1 MVRRTRKNMLCTQ
14 SSQLTLGP
22 PRVFSLVAK
31 AEGAGINQNKC
42 EFVKTSD
49 RTPNFRKLPPQK
61 QAGVPYIHTHE
72 YMRVHF
78 DKSTYIQIHPHTHTY
93 THTQTYIHIHTPT
106 QQVNTWFLIARRAL
120 NKRGGPYVPAPD
132 PGYSRLRSRRAT
144 GFLGTRSGR
153 AQKALKPQ
161 FTKPSEADL
170 HTWRFFR
177 RSGSLLSEPL
187 RDFVS
192 TRFSRS
198 QNSSRLETQ
207 IQDLAILNRVEP

>member
-1 MVRRTRKNMLCTQ
+1 M
-14 SSQLTLGP
+14 
-22 PRVFSLVAK
+22 
-31 AEGAGINQNKC
+31 
-42 EFVKTSD
+42 KTSD

-93 THTQTYIHIHTPT
+93 THTNIHTHTYTHTTGQHLVSHCPAGAE
-106 QQVNTWFLIARRAL
+106 QAR
-120 NKRGGPYVPAPD
+120 GPYVPAPD

-192 TRFSRS
+192 TRFR
-198 QNSSRLETQ
+198 EAKTAV
-207 IQDLAILNRVEP
+207 DLKLKSKT